1 MSHTT
6 AALNR
11 RHVSTEEF
19 ADRVLVL
26 PETILKCHSRTGQ
39 YAGIRPVRLPNR
51 RLAWPVHEIERLF
64 ESHNPTTSLKETDSH
79 DAADNQSVETEQLS
93 RRLSTAA

>member
-1 MSHTT
+1 MMPHTT
-6 AALNR
+6 AALTR
-11 RHVSTEEF
+11 SHVSTDEF

-51 RLAWPVHEIERLF
+51 RLAWPIDEIEKLF
-64 ESHNPTTSLKETDSH
+64 ETSFSTGVAKEP
-79 DAADNQSVETEQLS
+79 A
-93 RRLSTAA
+93 